1 VFQTYAGIMDE
12 SDVADERLRKPMGY
26 YSALYGASGLQ
37 PSSAF
42 VDDASF
48 LKLQELSVRYQLPTS
63 LMGRIPVARGLSG
76 LGLSVIGRNLLT
88 WTDYDGYDPDVGR
101 TGGGT
106 GSAVLARV
114 DGYDYPNFRTVTFGI
129 DITF

>member
-1 VFQTYAGIMDE
+1 
-12 SDVADERLRKPMGY
+12 
-26 YSALYGASGLQ
+26 
-37 PSSAF
+37 

-48 LKLQELSVRYQLPTS
+48 VKLQELSVRYQLPTS